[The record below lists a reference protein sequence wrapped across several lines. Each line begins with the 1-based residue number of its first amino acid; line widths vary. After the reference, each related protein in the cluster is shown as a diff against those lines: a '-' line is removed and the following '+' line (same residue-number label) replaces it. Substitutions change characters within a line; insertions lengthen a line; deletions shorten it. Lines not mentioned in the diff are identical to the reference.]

1 MKISSQVISW
11 LFVPLFTPVLGMILA
26 MFIPSTQDVLNED
39 CLYTLGIEQKWQ
51 IIYGYFFFCML
62 IPGLAFMYLK
72 GIGVISTLEVDDR
85 KERSIPILIMFGS
98 CLGLFLLYYFM
109 IPENVSVPK
118 YIYSYPLSGVAATA
132 VYFVQTLWKKVSL
145 HGGGMGIMTGFLI
158 AYAAEMEQF
167 EMWVIL
173 LAIIASG
180 LVMSARIYLGKHTL
194 LEVVIGWFTG
204 TLITF
209 AVNYYY

>member
-1 MKISSQVISW
+1 M
-11 LFVPLFTPVLGMILA
+11 FV
-26 MFIPSTQDVLNED
+26 PSTQDVLNAD
-39 CLYTLGIEQKWQ
+39 CMYTMASAQKWS
-51 IIYGYFFFCML
+51 IVYSYFFFCML
-62 IPGLAFMYLK
+62 VPGLAFMYLK

-85 KERSIPILIMFGS
+85 KERSLPILIMFGS
-98 CLGLFLLYYFM
+98 CLGLFLLFYFR
-109 IPENVSVPK
+109 IPENMTVPK

-132 VYFVQTLWKKVSL
+132 VYFFQTLWKKVSL
-145 HGGGMGIMTGFLI
+145 HGGGMGIMSGFLI
-158 AYAAEMEQF
+158 AYAAEMEDFQL
-167 EMWVIL
+167 WVIIF
-173 LAIIASG
+173 AIVASG